1 MSRWTPA
8 MLLGMLTLMAEIA
21 LPALR
26 CRIPPRGKPLL
37 EISAPL
43 IAGPLPLGLVLG
55 AGWISL
61 REAGLVGP
69 LRFAPGALLGWLPA
83 DWVRGIGLAGLYGG
97 WTLLALWGSGLW
109 RPCPVPWS
117 ERLEEAFT
125 ALAREALLALGR
137 GILIAAWFPQ
147 NPLPA
152 AWVAFGVWWGT
163 RRKFGSDPEVA
174 QRPAIWGSALTSTAL
189 FGLTG
194 HLWLSAALHALVAA
208 LLAGPK
214 TPPAPQGFSV
224 LTDRDHSL

>member
-1 MSRWTPA
+1 MSRWIPA
-8 MLLGMLTLMAEIA
+8 LLLGILALIAETA

-26 CRIPPRGKPLL
+26 RRTPQRGKPLV

-43 IAGPLPLGLVLG
+43 IAGPLPLGLALG
-55 AGWISL
+55 VGWISL

-69 LRFAPGALLGWLPA
+69 LRFAPGTFLGWPPA

-97 WTLLALWGSGLW
+97 LTLLALWSSGLW

-147 NPLPA
+147 SPLPA
-152 AWVAFGVWWGT
+152 AWMAFGIWWGA
-163 RRKFGSDPEVA
+163 RWKFGGDREAA
-174 QRPAIWGSALTSTAL
+174 QGPAIWGGALTATAL

-194 HLWLSAALHALVAA
+194 HLWLSAAVHALVAA

-214 TPPAPQGFSV
+214 TSFAPQGFPI
-224 LTDRDHSL
+224 LTDRDHPL

>member
-1 MSRWTPA
+1 MSRWAPA
-8 MLLGMLTLMAEIA
+8 LLLGLLGLMVEMS

-26 CRIPPRGKPLL
+26 RRAPRWGRPLV

-43 IAGPLPLGLVLG
+43 LAGPLPLGLSLW

-61 REAGLVGP
+61 REVGLVGP
-69 LRFAPGALLGWLPA
+69 LRLAPGTFLGWPPA
-83 DWVRGIGLAGLYGG
+83 DWIRGIGLAGVYGG
-97 WTLLALWGSGLW
+97 LTLLALWGSGLW

-137 GILIAAWFPQ
+137 GIMIAALFPQ

-152 AWVAFGVWWGT
+152 AWMAFGIWWGVW
-163 RRKFGSDPEVA
+163 RKFGSALGAAQGPE
-174 QRPAIWGSALTSTAL
+174 IWGSALTATTL

-194 HLWLSAALHALVAA
+194 HLWLSTATHILIAA
-208 LLAGPK
+208 LLSGPR
-214 TPPAPQGFSV
+214 TRLSPRESHSPPG
-224 LTDRDHSL
+224 L